1 MSADPSSTSL
11 GDERASVSHQGAAN
25 PPKSGSWNRL
35 VRIEVPIIIRAV
47 AIVLIVATHADL
59 VFLQGG
65 AHLLLIIAGYN
76 LARFQLANRSDQ
88 LRTKAIL
95 TGITSV
101 AIPAISWIAIVAVV
115 AGTYTTT
122 TVLLV
127 NDFAGSAQ
135 WSAQWHFWFLE
146 ALLWSMLG
154 VVALLAIPVVRRWER
169 QWPFAFA
176 LGVLAITLLLRT
188 VVLGGIEAEGTE
200 KYAVATV
207 AWCVALGWVIARVA
221 TRTQRLVI
229 SAIALLSVVGFF
241 GQPLREAL
249 VIGGVLVLLWIVSV
263 PLPRWLVSAVSTL
276 AGASLFTYLT
286 HWQIYPGIET
296 YSPLL
301 ATVTSLIVGVVAWKI
316 YTFSINRGRALLKK
330 VIQAAART
338 R

>member
-1 MSADPSSTSL
+1 VSADSSSPML
-11 GDERASVSHQGAAN
+11 GDEHTSAAHQAAVKLSKRR
-25 PPKSGSWNRL
+25 PWKRL
-35 VRIEVPIIIRAV
+35 ARIEVPILIRAV
-47 AIVLIVATHADL
+47 AIVLVVATHADL

-76 LARFQLANRSDQ
+76 LARFQLANRSDR

-101 AIPAISWIAIVAVV
+101 AMPAIICIAIAAVV
-115 AGTYTTT
+115 AETYNVT
-122 TVLLV
+122 TVFLV
-127 NDFAGSAQ
+127 NNFVGSTE
-135 WSAQWHFWFLE
+135 WSAQWRFWFLE

-154 VVALLAIPVVRRWER
+154 VVALLAIPAVRRWER

-330 VIQAAART
+330 VIPAAART